1 MSERPGK
8 AGWRQLAL
16 VASVFAVPLLFAI
29 FLYYGGKAFQ
39 PAARS
44 NHGALLEPIINVHDS
59 MSDNA
64 LQDLARDHWIL
75 LYSNEQL
82 CEDVCRNALY
92 TLRQSRLMLGN
103 DMSRLLRVFLHGES
117 PPDTVFIEQQ
127 HPGLIALRDREL
139 SRFLATRRP
148 SRLAPGG
155 YFLVDPLGNLV
166 MYFPADI
173 VPGRMVDDIEHLLE
187 LSRIG

>member
-1 MSERPGK
+1 M
-8 AGWRQLAL
+8 AL
-16 VASVFAVPLLFAI
+16 VASVFVVPLVFAI
-29 FLYYGGKAFQ
+29 FLYYGGAALQ

-44 NHGALLEPIINVHDS
+44 NHGALLEPIVNIHESVSNDAFRDV
-59 MSDNA
+59 A
-64 LQDLARDHWIL
+64 KDHWVL
-75 LYSNEQL
+75 LYSNEQV
-82 CEDVCRNALY
+82 CEEDCREALY

-103 DMSRLLRVFLHGES
+103 DMSRLVRVFLHGES

-127 HPGLIALRDREL
+127 HPGLIALQDRAL

-148 SRLAPGG
+148 SQLAPGG